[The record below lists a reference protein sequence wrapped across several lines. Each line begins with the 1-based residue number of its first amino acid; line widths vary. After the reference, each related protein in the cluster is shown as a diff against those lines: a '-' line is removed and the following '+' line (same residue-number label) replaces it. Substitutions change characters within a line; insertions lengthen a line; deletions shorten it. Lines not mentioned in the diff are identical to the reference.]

1 MTVKLQDIQKF
12 LRIVKLYQ
20 NKENSS
26 RNYVKKTFADEPVK
40 EARLPNY
47 FETEKIC
54 DNFKIVEIKDETL
67 HLTKLGEKLLA
78 ENKDDA
84 ADRNNVNDILISN
97 CLLVGDHGEKIIH
110 TFDSFYTT
118 NDGKRW
124 YPKWDVFKLFEMPE
138 ILPLLYEVGL
148 IEKKDVTVQINPKYF
163 TLIDQSKSVKKLT
176 QKQLENQLQNWKITG
191 EIAEEIVLDYEKNRL
206 KNNGHMAE
214 SDKVKKISDEYSN
227 AGYDI
232 VSYDGKSKDLTYD
245 RFIEVKGTANE
256 QFEIHW
262 SENEIKIA
270 KELGKKYWLYFV
282 KEIDVES
289 RKTNQ
294 EIEQIQDPYA
304 KVFNSKNYD
313 IECQSYRITKKVDE

>member
-1 MTVKLQDIQKF
+1 MTVKLQDILKF
-12 LRIVKLYQ
+12 LYIVKLYQ
-20 NKENSS
+20 NKGNSS
-26 RNYVKKTFADEPVK
+26 RHYVQKTFVDEPVR

-54 DNFKIVEIKDETL
+54 ENFKIVEIKDDIL
-67 HLTKLGEKLLA
+67 HLTKLGEKILA
-78 ENKDDA
+78 ENKEDNVS
-84 ADRNNVNDILISN
+84 RNNVNEILINN
-97 CLLVGDHGEKIIH
+97 CILVGENGEKIIQ
-110 TFDSFYTT
+110 TFGNFYTT

-148 IEKKDVTVQINPKYF
+148 IEKKDVTIQINPKYF
-163 TLIDQSKSVKKLT
+163 SLIDQSKSVKKLT
-176 QKQLENQLQNWKITG
+176 QRQLENQLQNWKITG
-191 EIAEEIVLDYEKNRL
+191 EIAEEIVLNYEKNRL
-206 KNNGHMAE
+206 KNNSLIQE
-214 SDKVKKISDEYSN
+214 SDKVKRISDEYAN

-232 VSYDGKSKDLTYD
+232 VSYDNKSKDLTYD
-245 RFIEVKGTANE
+245 RFIEVKGSTND

-262 SENEIKIA
+262 SENEVKTA

-313 IECQSYRITKKVDE
+313 IECQSYRITKSQ